1 MLWWLEDGESH
12 QQVSKTRWRL
22 YGQHWSL
29 EATNE
34 SEKFVGAVWGLA
46 RWREE
51 KCEQERVKNDSFLL
65 VVARVVKEGEDGQN
79 KSFLTRSACWWLL
92 RLREV

>member
-1 MLWWLEDGESH
+1 MGKAASES
-12 QQVSKTRWRL
+12 QRL
-22 YGQHWSL
+22 VGAYRGRHWSL

-34 SEKFVGAVWGLA
+34 SEKFVGAVWGLV

-51 KCEQERVKNDSFLL
+51 KCEQEQVKNDSFLL
-65 VVARVVKEGEDGQN
+65 VVARVVEEGEDGQN

-92 RLREV
+92 RLREVKCQQ